1 MTPDADLMPTAGN
14 DALEQPA
21 AALQLEELLHQVAER
36 ERELALAHQQLEV
49 FARDIRDTRQANQ
62 QHRQELRSLQH
73 DTVLRLMRAAKF
85 RDSETGTHLHR
96 ISRLS
101 GVLAHRL
108 RLSAAQVRLIEAAAA
123 LHDLGKIGIE
133 DSILHKAAPL
143 DQREWKIMKL
153 HTTIGAELLQ
163 GSSSPL
169 LELGCQIALSHHERW
184 DGSGYPQGLAG
195 EAIPLAARI
204 VMLADQYDALRSDR
218 RYKPAYDHE
227 TACRVLLHGD
237 GRTRPE
243 HFDPSL
249 LALFREI
256 QPQFKAIWRA
266 LLVREPAP
274 DLKALLCGPQS
285 YPLSMSAIEN

>member
-1 MTPDADLMPTAGN
+1 MIPASEPMLNASN
-14 DALEQPA
+14 DVMKQPVDPFE
-21 AALQLEELLHQVAER
+21 LQRLHQEVADR
-36 ERELALAHQQLEV
+36 ERELALARRQLEA
-49 FARDIRDTRQANQ
+49 FARDIRNTQQANRR
-62 QHRQELRSLQH
+62 HRRELRTLQH

-108 RLSAAQVRLIEAAAA
+108 GLPLQQVRLIEAAAA

-143 DQREWKIMKL
+143 DPREWEIMKR

-184 DGSGYPQGLAG
+184 DGSGYPHGRAG

-204 VMLADQYDALRSDR
+204 VMLADQYDALRSNR
-218 RYKPAYDHE
+218 RYKPSYDHE
-227 TACRVLLHGD
+227 TACRILLHGD

-243 HFDPSL
+243 HFDPEL
-249 LALFREI
+249 LALFGEI
-256 QPQFKAIWRA
+256 QQQVKAIWRA
-266 LLVREPAP
+266 LRICEEAP
-274 DLKALLCGPQS
+274 DLSVLLCAPQS
-285 YPLSMSAIEN
+285 YPLSLAAVEN